1 MKKSLLTLVL
11 LFATLNTF
19 AHFMWV
25 ETSPVGKLNKKQEVK
40 VFFGEYSYGLQ
51 EKVAGEEFTKM
62 KNFEVWAIAPNG
74 KKTQLT
80 VQPGTNF
87 YSGYFTPTENGTY
100 TIALNNNKIDVVD
113 YTQYNFGIF
122 KTHYHSTAKVQV
134 GSTVVATAAVNPEG
148 LTVVDASKSNAAQK
162 GETVLQVLYK
172 GEPVKET
179 EVTIFVADQWSKKIN
194 TDANGNVKFNM
205 PWNTK
210 YVIEV
215 TKKEE
220 VPGKY
225 NGKEYQFVY
234 HCATYTLP
242 LGN

>member
-1 MKKSLLTLVL
+1 MKKCFLVLVL
-11 LFATLNTF
+11 LLTYATTF

-40 VFFGEYSYGLQ
+40 VFFGEYTYGLQ

-74 KKTQLT
+74 EKTVLT
-80 VQPGTNF
+80 LQPGTTF
-87 YSGYFTPTENGTY
+87 YSGNFTPTVNGSY

-113 YTQYNFGIF
+113 FTKYDFGIF

-134 GSTVVATAAVNPEG
+134 GGNVTATAMVNPDG
-148 LTVVDASKSNAAQK
+148 LSVVDASAKAAAQK
-162 GETVLQVLYK
+162 GETILTVLYK
-172 GEPVKET
+172 GQPIKDT
-179 EVTIFVADQWSKKIN
+179 EVTIFVADQWSKKLH
-194 TDANGNVKFNM
+194 TDANGNVKFTL
-205 PWNTK
+205 PWDTK
-210 YVIEV
+210 YVVEV

-225 NGKEYQFVY
+225 NGKDYQFIY

-242 LGN
+242 LSN